1 MTFWHVSAR
10 LLFLSS
16 LAFGLSACGNLSIEG
31 KWTLDKESTLA
42 SIQNQAPAPGQGGG
56 LLKEVFSDIKK
67 GLSRVLL
74 APFEGTEYHITSTE
88 VRTIRN
94 GVGIARPYEV
104 IERPDSDSIVI
115 RYDNGEI
122 STWSRA
128 EGGLKLKLPGNEGSW
143 VYFKPVK

>member
-1 MTFWHVSAR
+1 MTSWLVSAR
-10 LLFLSS
+10 LLLLSS
-16 LAFGLSACGNLSIEG
+16 VAFGLSACGGLSIQG

-42 SIQNQAPAPGQGGG
+42 SIQNQGPPPGQGG
-56 LLKEVFSDIKK
+56 LLKEVFSDFKK
-67 GLSRVLL
+67 GISRVLL
-74 APFEGTEYHITSTE
+74 APFEGTEYHITATE